1 MLMQFRKV
9 VPPKG
14 ELQSFLSQS
23 TNQEAC
29 SHYGVTDKTFARW
42 LSIYDMND
50 RLRPR
55 KKAPPKEELI
65 NFLKTHTHKEAQEQY
80 GVKESTFTRWL
91 KELDLEDRHFY
102 HDTMKSLA
110 SAAKQ
115 LHVSRMALSLWF
127 RQGLI
132 PGAKKVN
139 STRVM
144 IPECSI
150 HYLKRQIEMGLLGGR
165 WPNVN

>member
-1 MLMQFRKV
+1 MLFRKV
-9 VPPKG
+9 VPPKM
-14 ELQSFLSQS
+14 ELEELLSQS

-29 SHYGVTDKTFARW
+29 SHYGVTDRTFARW
-42 LSIYDMND
+42 LSIYDIS

-55 KKAPPKEELI
+55 KKAPPKKELI
-65 NFLKTHTHKEAQEQY
+65 KFLKTHTHKDAQIKY
-80 GVKESTFTRWL
+80 GVKESTFLRWL
-91 KELDLEDRHFY
+91 RELNLEDRHFY

-110 SAAKQ
+110 YAAKR

-132 PGAKKVN
+132 PDARKVN

-144 IPECSI
+144 IPESSI

-165 WPNVN
+165 WHN